1 VKKSGR
7 TSALTRSHI
16 SGLNATVRVTIT
28 RECHGTS
35 YTKVFTGQIVVANPS
50 NAFLKPG
57 DSGSLL
63 VEDVAANPRP
73 IGLLYA
79 GNSNVA
85 FANPIHQVLNFLG
98 ATMVG
103 N

>member
-1 VKKSGR
+1 
-7 TSALTRSHI
+7 
-16 SGLNATVRVTIT
+16 LNATVRVTFT
-28 RECHGTS
+28 RECHGGT
-35 YTKVFTGQIVVANPS
+35 YQKTFYGQIVVSNPS
-50 NAFLKPG
+50 NDFLMPG

-63 VEDVAANPRP
+63 VQDIATNPRA

-79 GNSNVA
+79 GSNTAA
-85 FANPIHQVLNFLG
+85 FANRIGQVLNFLG